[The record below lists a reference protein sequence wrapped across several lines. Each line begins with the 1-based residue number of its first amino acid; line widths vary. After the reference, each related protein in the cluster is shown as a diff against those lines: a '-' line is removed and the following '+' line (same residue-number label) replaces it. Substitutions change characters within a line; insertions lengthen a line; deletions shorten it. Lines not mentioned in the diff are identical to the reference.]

1 MPRPGAPHSKAILY
15 EPAAGFFGPFFR
27 ALPAAS
33 QCIFVS
39 TLGVLFTLGVVCTR
53 GVLCTPG
60 LVWHALYLRPRAPAW
75 HGVHR
80 VHTTPRV
87 RSTCVR
93 EHRRGMDLVRLECIA
108 RLECST
114 CVREHRRGMDLVRLE
129 CIARLECSTCVR
141 EHRRGM
147 DTVPVPKPRHQA
159 LHLRCAQR
167 QCQQTICLPL
177 YASVC
182 RRL

>member
-1 MPRPGAPHSKAILY
+1 MVLPRPGAPHSKAILY

-114 CVREHRRGMDLVRLE
+114 CVREHRRGMD
-129 CIARLECSTCVR
+129 
-141 EHRRGM
+141 
-147 DTVPVPKPRHQA
+147 TVPVPKPRHQA

>member
-114 CVREHRRGMDLVRLE
+114 CVREHRRGMD
-129 CIARLECSTCVR
+129 
-141 EHRRGM
+141 
-147 DTVPVPKPRHQA
+147 TVPVPKPRHQA

>member
-39 TLGVLFTLGVVCTR
+39 TLGVLFTLGVVYTR

-80 VHTTPRV
+80 VHSTPRV
-87 RSTCVR
+87 R
-93 EHRRGMDLVRLECIA
+93 
-108 RLECST
+108 ST

>member
-114 CVREHRRGMDLVRLE
+114 CVREHRRGMD
-129 CIARLECSTCVR
+129 
-141 EHRRGM
+141 
-147 DTVPVPKPRHQA
+147 TVPVLQPRHQA
-159 LHLRCAQR
+159 LHLRCAPC